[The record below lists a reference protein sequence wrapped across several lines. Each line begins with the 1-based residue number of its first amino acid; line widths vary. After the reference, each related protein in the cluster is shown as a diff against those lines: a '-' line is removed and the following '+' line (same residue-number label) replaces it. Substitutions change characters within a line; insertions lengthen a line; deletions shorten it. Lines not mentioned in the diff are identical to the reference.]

1 VKFGHHGA
9 FRPSFAEQYCE
20 RMTLGP
26 EILLLIALYV
36 AAFAV
41 GLAILYWV
49 IKSAVSAALR
59 DPLVA
64 DVWAVRLLQV
74 ADRGKTPPEA

>member
-1 VKFGHHGA
+1 MKLGDHEA
-9 FRPSFAEQYCE
+9 FRPLFVGQYCE

-26 EILLLIALYV
+26 EILLLIALYI

-59 DPLVA
+59 DPLIA
-64 DVWAVRLLQV
+64 GVWAVRFLQA